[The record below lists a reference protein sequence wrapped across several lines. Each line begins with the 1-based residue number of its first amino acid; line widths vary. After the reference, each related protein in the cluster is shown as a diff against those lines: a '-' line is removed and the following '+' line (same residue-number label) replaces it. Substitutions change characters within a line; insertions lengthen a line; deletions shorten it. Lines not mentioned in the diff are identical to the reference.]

1 MVQSV
6 SVLVDSFASSSSMWS
21 MTAVNS
27 TAPAPPS
34 SAPRDLT
41 IMQPTEGDPQTLIL
55 NWQPPKYANGDIEE
69 YLVYYADRPDAPDKD
84 WILDGVKGDHLSIK
98 LTNLLPRQTYFFKV
112 QARNIKGYGPLSPIL
127 QFVPGAPS
135 PRLFQ
140 SAEIDSEAPR
150 LALFFTPAYLALM
163 AAIVF
168 LLMMLLITMIWYIKS
183 KNSKKSTASGYMRGR
198 KQVKNGKGPP
208 DLWINHH
215 SGGHQIHEPENLI
228 EETLGIPSN
237 DLNHC
242 DNIIEMVD
250 SPQSQYLTLQGAAS
264 LSFA

>member
-1 MVQSV
+1 MEVVIEGLRPNTQYE
-6 SVLVDSFASSSSMWS
+6 FAVRVNAGKSSSMWS

-41 IMQPTEGDPQTLIL
+41 IMQPIDGDPQTLIL

-69 YLVYYADRPDAPDKD
+69 YLVYYADRSDAPDKD

-127 QFVPGAPS
+127 QFVPGAPP

-140 SAEIDSEAPR
+140 STDIDLETSH
-150 LALFFTPAYLALM
+150 LALFSTPAYLAFM
-163 AAIVF
+163 VAIFV
-168 LLMMLLITMIWYIKS
+168 LLIMLLIAAVWYVRS
-183 KNSKKSTASGYMRGR
+183 KNIKKSTASGYMRGR
-198 KQVKNGKGPP
+198 KQLKNGKGPP

-215 SGGHQIHEPENLI
+215 SGGHQIHEPAI
-228 EETLGIPSN
+228 
-237 DLNHC
+237 
-242 DNIIEMVD
+242 
-250 SPQSQYLTLQGAAS
+250 
-264 LSFA
+264 